1 MTDAEK
7 KLIDQYRRQGLGSS
21 EIAERL
27 NLSVNTV
34 KSYFRRNA
42 VEAVATDVDAAPL
55 AKCKQC
61 GKQMSGK
68 PDKRRKQFCSAQCR
82 YQWWH
87 LHRGDS
93 INATDHT
100 CLSCGR
106 VFRTNRQQKY
116 CCHECYIIARFGGS
130 AFAIPPSPQV
140 DHNPLS

>member
-1 MTDAEK
+1 MTGAEK
-7 KLIDQYRRQGLGSS
+7 KLIDQFRRQGLGNS

-27 NLSVNTV
+27 NLSINTV
-34 KSYFRRNA
+34 KSYCRRNA
-42 VEAVATDVDAAPL
+42 TETVMTVVNEAPSVL
-55 AKCKQC
+55 CKRC
-61 GKQMSGK
+61 GNPITAK

-130 AFAIPPSPQV
+130 ASAIPSSLQV